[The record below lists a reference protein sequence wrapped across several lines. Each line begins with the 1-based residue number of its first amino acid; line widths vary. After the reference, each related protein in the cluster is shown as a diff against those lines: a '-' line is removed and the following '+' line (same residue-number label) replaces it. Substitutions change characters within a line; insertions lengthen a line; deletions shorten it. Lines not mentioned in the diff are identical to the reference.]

1 MKKIFLAIV
10 IWLPL
15 LSVAS
20 DRSAEELWQ
29 DATEAYV
36 EGDFAKSV
44 SLYNSIVE
52 QGYES
57 ADLYFN
63 MGNGYYKQDSLAKA
77 IVYYM
82 KAQKMD
88 PSSERIAQNLE
99 HAQAMTKNRI
109 DALPEFFVV
118 TWANSIRNMIGSNGW
133 AVVAVLT
140 FIMSLM
146 AIMLYLLTSKV
157 GLRKVGF
164 TLAITL
170 FVVFVISLNNSLGQR
185 DNRSFSGDAVVVKS
199 AVAVKG
205 SPDRGGKELFILNE
219 GAVVKVEDSVGDWR
233 EIVVASGNKG
243 WVTEDAILG
252 VD

>member
-1 MKKIFLAIV
+1 MKKIFLALLIC
-10 IWLPL
+10 LPFM
-15 LSVAS
+15 VEAS

-29 DATEAYV
+29 SATEAYV
-36 EGDFAKSV
+36 EGDFTEAV
-44 SLYNSIVE
+44 SLYSSIVE

-63 MGNGYYKQDSLAKA
+63 IGNGYYKQDSLAKA

-109 DALPEFFVV
+109 DALPEFFMV
-118 TWANSIRNMIGSNGW
+118 TWANSIRDMMGSNGW
-133 AVVAVLT
+133 AVVAVLA
-140 FIMSLM
+140 FILSLM
-146 AIMLYLLTSKV
+146 AVMLYLLTSKV

-170 FVVFVISLNNSLGQR
+170 FVIFIISLNNSLGQR
-185 DNRSFSGDAVVVKS
+185 RNRSFSGDAVIVKS

-205 SPDRGGKELFILNE
+205 SPDRGGKELFVLNE
-219 GAVVKVEDSVGDWR
+219 GAVVKVEDAVGSWR

-252 VD
+252 ID